1 MQLLFSKKETKIKK
15 KNFSSVSI
23 LPVLSRIFEKLM
35 SKRLSTSLESILS
48 KFQYGFRKGHSTQH
62 CLLLMF
68 EKWKHVVDNNE
79 VFGALLAELSKV
91 FGCLSHDL
99 LIAKLHSY
107 GLSLASLRSLS
118 DYLSNRTQ
126 RIKVENVFSKWQ
138 NIETGVLQRINTWP
152 TFIQYFCL
160 SFVFNSLTILTLQH
174 WTKNEVFH

>member
-1 MQLLFSKKETKIKK
+1 
-15 KNFSSVSI
+15 
-23 LPVLSRIFEKLM
+23 M

-138 NIETGVLQRINTWP
+138 NIETGVLQRINIWP

-174 WTKNEVFH
+174 CTKNEVFH